1 MSTHVFGVL
10 YQEGAFWC
18 CSAHQQPA
26 LVEADVWWVRQSS
39 PIESLG
45 NVMARGA
52 VSGQEIGQAV
62 RRNQPLMQREAE
74 DP

>member
-1 MSTHVFGVL
+1 M
-10 YQEGAFWC
+10 
-18 CSAHQQPA
+18 
-26 LVEADVWWVRQSS
+26 EADVWWVRQSS

-62 RRNQPLMQREAE
+62 RRNQPLCKEAE
-74 DP
+74 DPYGPGRVRKKSIPEVMTLV